1 MEQQRDRGSK
11 EKRENPPLAT
21 GRWRA
26 ISTVLIIGLIIVL
39 SDFSCLERGMAR
51 DLPDRSGNE
60 ARVNGSGKIEFAAD
74 RDIGQEKDSAPDE
87 KEIERA
93 YLELLTKKKKKAEDT
108 TILRAGEDGYY
119 RVYLVNGRT
128 LRAVT
133 VQVDKESVII
143 TDSKG
148 IAINLSRAE
157 IAGIE
162 KIEGKDA
169 GRQEE

>member
-1 MEQQRDRGSK
+1 MRQSRDNDSE
-11 EKRENPPLAT
+11 EKRENPPLSA

-26 ISTVLIIGLIIVL
+26 ISTVLILGLILVL
-39 SDFSCLERGMAR
+39 SGFSCPERGMAR
-51 DLPDRSGNE
+51 DLPDRGDHE
-60 ARVNGSGKIEFAAD
+60 AWTNGSGKIEFAAD
-74 RDIGQEKDSAPDE
+74 EDPGQVKDSDPDE

-93 YLELLTKKKKKAEDT
+93 TLELLTKKKKKAEDT

-162 KIEGKDA
+162 KIEGRDA
-169 GRQEE
+169 VRRED